1 MLPEFSPNLEI
12 SRLVQRFTMPE
23 AKAQRSLSK
32 FEEMREW
39 LSDPILRPEA
49 QAWAIRHGYELIQDE
64 YGRAIDML
72 PNQTFNH

>member
-1 MLPEFSPNLEI
+1 MHPESPRQAI
-12 SRLVQRFTMPE
+12 GKLVQRYTMPE
-23 AKAQRSLSK
+23 ARPQRSLNK

-72 PNQTFNH
+72 PNQTFSY